1 VASNTVVI
9 MVAGQKIALG
19 GIHACRIVTV
29 NVAAD
34 TMTIDLGEGT
44 RTFVRQTHHSAGPQ
58 S

>member
-1 VASNTVVI
+1 